1 MMPDTRKFIVTS
13 PLKKQRSCYKVIT
26 LLTVKET
33 VMPWYAVHTRSRHED
48 RVHTSL
54 VQKSFQVFLPKI
66 EVWSKRKDRKKRIML
81 PMFPGYL
88 FVKLLSLDNQ
98 IKLDVLKTFG
108 VVRILGKP
116 RGAEPI
122 PVPDTKIEAIQRLV
136 RSKVEIQQFQYPR
149 IGEPA
154 LITDG
159 PFKDI
164 EGVVVSTDYE
174 KELFVISIELLQR
187 AVAIKLEGFQI
198 KRI

>member
-1 MMPDTRKFIVTS
+1 VTTFS
-13 PLKKQRSCYKVIT
+13 NHHEKGIA
-26 LLTVKET
+26 
-33 VMPWYAVHTRSRHED
+33 MPWYAVHTRSRHED
-48 RVHTSL
+48 RAYAGL
-54 VQKSFQVFLPKI
+54 VLKSIQAFLPKI
-66 EVWSKRKDRKKRIML
+66 EVWSKRKDRRKKIMI

-88 FVKLLSLDNQ
+88 FVELLSLDNETQ
-98 IKLDVLKTFG
+98 LGVLKTFG

-116 RGAEPI
+116 GGVVPI
-122 PVPDTKIEAIQRLV
+122 PIPDVKIEVIQRLV

-159 PFKDI
+159 PFKGI
-164 EGVVVSTDYE
+164 EGVMISTDYE
-174 KELFVISIELLQR
+174 KELFVISIDLLQR